1 MSYRGKVILLGSP
14 MVGKTSLL
22 ARFVDDQF
30 SDEYNQTIGANFL
43 IKEMNL
49 KNILNKHSDFNID
62 QELKDKIIEKG
73 FRLYFWDLGGQSDKL
88 FVTEYYF
95 LQALG
100 AMVVF
105 DLSNKGTFEELDFW
119 ISKMRELSGD
129 IPFIIVGNK
138 LDLEDQREVSDSE
151 IEEIIDKYDVKYFD
165 ASAKFN
171 ENVDKAFKY
180 LAMEILDHIG

>member
-1 MSYRGKVILLGSP
+1 
-14 MVGKTSLL
+14 
-22 ARFVDDQF
+22 
-30 SDEYNQTIGANFL
+30 
-43 IKEMNL
+43 
-49 KNILNKHSDFNID
+49 
-62 QELKDKIIEKG
+62 
-73 FRLYFWDLGGQSDKL
+73 
-88 FVTEYYF
+88 

>member
-1 MSYRGKVILLGSP
+1 MSYRGKVIILGSP
-14 MVGKTSLL
+14 AVGKTSLL

-30 SDEYNQTIGANFL
+30 SDEYDQTIGANFL

-49 KNILNKHSDFNID
+49 KPLLKESNDFNID
-62 QELKDKIIEKG
+62 KELKEEIIEKG

-105 DLSNKGTFEELDFW
+105 DLSDKESFEELDFW

-138 LDLEDQREVSDSE
+138 LDLKDQREVSKSE
-151 IEEIIDKYDVKYFD
+151 IQEVTEKYGVKSFES
-165 ASAKFN
+165 SAKDN
-171 ENVDKAFKY
+171 KHVDEAFKW
-180 LAMEILDHIG
+180 LSMEILGNIE